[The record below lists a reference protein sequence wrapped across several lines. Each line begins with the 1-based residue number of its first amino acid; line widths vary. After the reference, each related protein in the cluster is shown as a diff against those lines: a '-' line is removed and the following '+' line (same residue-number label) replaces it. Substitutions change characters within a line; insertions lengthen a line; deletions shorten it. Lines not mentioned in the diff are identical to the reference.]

1 MPDITERMENQM
13 EGTNL
18 ALAAVAEILQKM
30 DGRFSKEEQDIVAQ
44 QQSDAQVSAR
54 ADLVKSIAN
63 EVLTVIKGEGA
74 DMGLDVDPK
83 ERKAK
88 STGGTPQNADDSE
101 SSVTP
106 TTKIEDQQ
114 NTIQAMQKQLNAI
127 KKEYEEEN
135 GQEKEKEEDRTEK
148 GGMAYKQEDE
158 DEIPEESAEEPVV
171 EEEEE
176 EEEEEVKA
184 YKGGMAKQEEEEEAD
199 EEAADEPVLEEKGE
213 DMEEEEV
220 EDEDEEASMKSMQKQ
235 IRSLKKD
242 LKASKTGMQKAVQTE
257 AEDRL
262 RKMGFR
268 EETSLQAPKVMNNSL
283 GIEDLTPIAKAEGD
297 IAGQLVDM
305 SYQELRRL
313 QQKIDTGETDGLP
326 RELIGN

>member
-1 MPDITERMENQM
+1 MPDVTERIEKQM

-18 ALAAVAEILQKM
+18 ALAAVAEILQKI
-30 DGRFSKEEQDIVAQ
+30 DVRFSKEEQDVAAEAQ
-44 QQSDAQVSAR
+44 QSAQDTAR

-63 EVLTVIKGEGA
+63 DVITVLKGEGNSQG
-74 DMGLDVDPK
+74 MDVDPK

-88 STGGTPQNADDSE
+88 PTGGTPQNSDDSE
-101 SSVTP
+101 SSVTS
-106 TTKIEDQQ
+106 TSKIEDQQ
-114 NTIQAMQKQLNAI
+114 NTIQAM
-127 KKEYEEEN
+127 KKLLKNLEE
-135 GQEKEKEEDRTEK
+135 G
-148 GGMAYKQEDE
+148 
-158 DEIPEESAEEPVV
+158 
-171 EEEEE
+171 EEE

-242 LKASKTGMQKAVQTE
+242 LKVSKAGMQKAVQTE

-268 EETSLQAPKVMNNSL
+268 EETSLQAPKVMNGL